1 MLPDEEQFGDMAKE
15 IDEFFAKLCIKN
27 KIDPFH
33 VSAVIFARI
42 SRIATELGYMDEHI
56 QLLESIAEKCKG
68 LSIGDVDTSVVH

>member
-1 MLPDEEQFGDMAKE
+1 MLPDEEQFGDMAQE
-15 IDEFFAKLCIKN
+15 IDEFFADLCIKN
-27 KIDPFH
+27 KIDPLSC
-33 VSAVIFARI
+33 SAVIFARI